1 MLSALLRGFLSYT
14 VVLIYNWLNFD
25 QIILWRISRLVLSV
39 RSLSLKQFNVV
50 IVVVYAD
57 LFGSFYYTVKSKS
70 GDYFGAIVGIG

>member
-39 RSLSLKQFNVV
+39 RSLSLKQFNVIV
-50 IVVVYAD
+50 IVYAD

-70 GDYFGAIVGIG
+70 GDYFGTIVGIG